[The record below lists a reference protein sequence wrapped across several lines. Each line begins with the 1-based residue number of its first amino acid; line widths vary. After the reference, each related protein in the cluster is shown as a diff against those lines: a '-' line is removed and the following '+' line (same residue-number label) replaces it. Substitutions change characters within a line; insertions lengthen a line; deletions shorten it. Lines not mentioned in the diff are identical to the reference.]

1 MRTKAIERLTA
12 HSIKPSA
19 QRIAI
24 MEYMLTHNNHP
35 TVDVIYN
42 DLVGSMPTLSKTTIY
57 STLKLLAEQ
66 GAITALTIDKNA
78 ARFDGDTG
86 DHSHFQCRRCGK
98 ITDIINDINMIV
110 SEPTYRSFV
119 IDNVEINY
127 RGLCAR
133 CLAEIKGEKYEPKY

>member
-35 TVDVIYN
+35 TVD
-42 DLVGSMPTLSKTTIY
+42 LVGSMPTLSKTTIY
-57 STLKLLAEQ
+57 STLKLLAEH

-98 ITDIINDINMIV
+98 INDIINDINMIV